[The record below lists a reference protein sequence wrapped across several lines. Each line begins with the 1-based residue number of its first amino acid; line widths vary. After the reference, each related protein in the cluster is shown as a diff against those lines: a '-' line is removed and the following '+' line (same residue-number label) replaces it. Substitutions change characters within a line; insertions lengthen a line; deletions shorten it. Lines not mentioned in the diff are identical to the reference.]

1 MLMNRTDRIDTMRE
15 TATGSPV
22 DAGRDSA
29 GDHVSDGTTDADGID
44 EPVGDGAGHVDGH
57 TDGAERGMFD
67 PVRTDPDREDTHG
80 TTYRRAPGMAPPPDY
95 LEEDDADPTSGVG
108 VTSRAEPAHL
118 STGSFPTIGATALD
132 VRPGAI
138 GVRSMDASVA
148 IGSARVQDAV
158 RAARV
163 STGPRGPRRARLS
176 VRRLDPWSVMKFSFA
191 VSLVLFIVMIVAA
204 SVLYLALDT
213 MGVFT
218 SINNTLADLVESG
231 GADGEGFRITASGVI
246 GTSAVLG
253 AVNVV
258 LFTAL
263 ATLGAFIYNV
273 CSDLVGGVEVTLAE
287 RE

>member
-1 MLMNRTDRIDTMRE
+1 MRE

-22 DAGRDSA
+22 DAGSESA
-29 GDHVSDGTTDADGID
+29 AEDHVSDVASGAD
-44 EPVGDGAGHVDGH
+44 EPGGDEQGHLDGR
-57 TDGAERGMFD
+57 TDGAERGRFD
-67 PVRTDPDREDTHG
+67 PVRSDFDGEQARG

-95 LEEDDADPTSGVG
+95 LEGDERDPAGDAGAASPLAAM
-108 VTSRAEPAHL
+108 RL
-118 STGSFPTIGATALD
+118 STGSFPTLGATAQGSGPTGDALE

-138 GVRSMDASVA
+138 RVRPVDASVA

-176 VRRLDPWSVMKFSFA
+176 IRRLDPWSVMKFSFA

-218 SINNTLADLVESG
+218 SINNTLADLVQSG
-231 GADGEGFRITASGVI
+231 GADGEGFRITAGGVI

-273 CSDLVGGVEVTLAE
+273 CSDLVGGVEMTLAE